1 MKRYYDSLFSPLF
14 LGKGK
19 KVRVRNR
26 IETAPTLCP
35 MVDGNGYPTPAF
47 TAYYAE
53 KARGG
58 AGIVTIGETAIDW
71 DWGKTHKA
79 QLNLWGDYAA
89 IQMANVVDGIHKYGA
104 LANIELCHGGC
115 YGAPELIG
123 GKNPIGPSPY
133 IRDDGVQILEMTK
146 EQMEDVKENFVQ
158 AVLFCKLCGF
168 DMTMLHGA
176 HGWLLGAFLSPKTN
190 WRTDEYGGSRENRMR
205 YPLEVL
211 QAVREAVGPDFILEF
226 RISGSELT
234 DGGSTIEDCIAFL
247 EKAQEYIDLAHV
259 SCGTRADIHGR
270 AICQPSCFLPHAC
283 NANWAKL
290 VKESGIKIPVVT
302 VGAMDDPE
310 IANGIIER
318 GEADMVAIARGMIA
332 DPDFPKKAMYG
343 KLEDIRPCIR
353 CMHCLDRSVGRTN
366 TDRVLRFS
374 ASSHR
379 FTCAVNPAIGHQS
392 EQLPPLTSP
401 KKVAI
406 IGGGPAGMV
415 AALSLKKRG
424 HDVTIYEKT
433 DRLGGA
439 LTFADKVNFKI
450 QLKLYKDYLIKQIEK
465 NDIPVVFNIN
475 ATPEMIDALDV
486 DVVISAVGA
495 SPIVPPIEGIERGIL
510 ATDSYYKDDEIGEN
524 IVVIGGGQVG
534 CETALH
540 FAMERGKKVTIIE
553 MKDVIA
559 KDASFTHRVPLVE
572 HLDEYT
578 TYMISTTCT
587 KVTPDAVIVTDK
599 DGNVKSIPADTVIIA
614 AGMKAN
620 GDEAES
626 FLNSAVELYVVGDCV
641 TPATVHEAVTGAY
654 NISLQI

>member
-1 MKRYYDSLFSPLF
+1 MKRNYDSLFSPIY
-14 LGKGK
+14 LGKSK
-19 KVRVRNR
+19 IRVRNR

-35 MVDGNGYPTPAF
+35 MVDGNGYPTDKFA
-47 TAYYAE
+47 AYYTE
-53 KARGG
+53 KAKGG

-71 DWGKTHKA
+71 DYGKTHKA

-89 IQMANVVDGIHKYGA
+89 IQLANVTDSIHKYGA

-115 YGAPELIG
+115 FAAPELID
-123 GKNPIGPSPY
+123 GKNPIGPSAY
-133 IRDDGVQILEMTK
+133 VRDDGVQVLEMTK
-146 EQMEDVKENFVQ
+146 EQMEDIKENFVQ

-176 HGWLLGAFLSPKTN
+176 HGWLLGAFISPFTN
-190 WRTDEYGGSRENRMR
+190 HRTDEYGGSLENRIR

-211 QAVREAVGPDFILEF
+211 QAVREAVGPDFLLEF
-226 RISGSELT
+226 RISGDELT
-234 DGGSTIEDCIAFL
+234 EGGSHIEDCIAFL
-247 EKAQEYIDLAHV
+247 EKAQEYIDLAHI
-259 SCGTRADIHGR
+259 SCGTRTDIHGR

-290 VKESGIKIPVVT
+290 VKEAGIKIPVVT

-332 DPDFPKKAMYG
+332 DPQFPKKAMRG
-343 KLEDIRPCIR
+343 QLEDIRPCIR

-379 FTCAVNPAIGHQS
+379 FTCAVNPIIGH
-392 EQLPPLTSP
+392 ENEIEPPVLMK
-401 KKVAI
+401 KKVAV
-406 IGGGPAGMV
+406 IGGGPGGME
-415 AALSLKKRG
+415 AALNLKRRG

-433 DRLGGA
+433 DKLGGA
-439 LTFADKVNFKI
+439 LVFADQVAFKI
-450 QLKLYKDYLIKQIEK
+450 QLKLYKDYLIHQIEK
-465 NDIPVVFNIN
+465 NEIPVVYNFE
-475 ATPEMIDALDV
+475 ATPDKVEALGVDA
-486 DVVISAVGA
+486 VVAAVGA
-495 SPIVPPIEGIERGIL
+495 TPVVPPIEGIERGIL
-510 ATDSYYKDDEIGEN
+510 ATDSYYKDEVGEN

-540 FAMERGKKVTIIE
+540 FAMDKGKKVTIVE
-553 MKDVIA
+553 MQDVIA

-578 TYMISTTCT
+578 TYLTSTTCT
-587 KVTPDAVIVTDK
+587 KVTPDAVIVVDK
-599 DGNVKSIPADTVIIA
+599 DGNENSIPADTVIVA
-614 AGMKAN
+614 VGMKAN
-620 GDEAES
+620 TDEAES
-626 FLNSAVELYVVGDCV
+626 FLNSAVELYLVGDCIK
-641 TPATVHEAVTGAY
+641 PATVHEAVTSAY
-654 NISLQI
+654 DISLQI